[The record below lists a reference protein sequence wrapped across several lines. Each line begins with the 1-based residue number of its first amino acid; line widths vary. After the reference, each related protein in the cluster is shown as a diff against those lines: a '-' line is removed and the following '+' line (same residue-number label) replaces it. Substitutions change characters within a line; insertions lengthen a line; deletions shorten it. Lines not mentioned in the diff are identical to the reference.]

1 MEEGLPPW
9 MTIFDFLLAPF
20 YIMLVV
26 MLGYAVRNININQK
40 PYYKYYVSALVC
52 KVIGGVS
59 LCLVYTFWYKEGGD
73 STNYFLAGST
83 YSRIFTDFNFEL
95 LDQMLSFRSESI
107 AFLPYYDYGIINF
120 SDNDYYALTTSV
132 ISSFFCLLGMNCYI
146 PATILLSYVSFL
158 CMWKL
163 FEVFIDKFP
172 QLQKEFAYS
181 ILFVPSVF
189 FWGSGML
196 KDTYSISGLALA
208 TFAVYK
214 FLIQQQRKFKF
225 GFMLLGSS
233 AIIILIKPYIFF
245 ALIPGTL
252 IWVFFDKL
260 NTIRNPTLRALFL
273 PGLLTLVVVIVA
285 VILQYFGDY
294 LGDYSLDKVFNK
306 AAKTQQDFARNQQ
319 YGANSYDIGEF
330 DASLAG
336 VLSKIPAALEMALFR
351 PYLWNVRNPVMLLS
365 ALENFIMLSIT
376 IYIFWKVKF
385 KVLIKSLFSDPLLI
399 FSMLFALFFAF
410 SVGLTTANYGALVR
424 LKIPC
429 IPFYASSLFILYY
442 LNKESFG
449 NRRLGSSRNETYDN
463 SFATKGAPSPN
474 KQPVAG

>member
-1 MEEGLPPW
+1 MENGLPPW

-26 MLGYAVRNININQK
+26 MLGYATRNIYVRSK
-40 PYYKYYVSALVC
+40 PYYKYYVTALMC
-52 KVIGGVS
+52 KVIGGVG
-59 LCLVYTFWYKEGGD
+59 LCIIYTFWYTEGGD

-83 YSRIFTDFNFEL
+83 YSRILGDFNFNL
-95 LDQMLSFRSESI
+95 LSQMLSFRSENI
-107 AFLPYYDYGIINF
+107 AYLPYYDYGIINF
-120 SDNDYYALTTSV
+120 SDTDYYALTTSV
-132 ISSFFCLLGMNCYI
+132 ISSIFCLLGMNTYI
-146 PATILLSYVSFL
+146 PATILLSYASFL

-172 QLQKEFAYS
+172 QLEREFAYA

-196 KDTYSISGLALA
+196 KDTYSISGLALV

-214 FLIQQQRKFKF
+214 FLIKRERQLKYGVMLF
-225 GFMLLGSS
+225 GAS

-252 IWVFFDKL
+252 IWVFFDRL
-260 NTIRNPTLRALFL
+260 NKIRNPFLRTMFL
-273 PGLLTLVVVIVA
+273 PAILVTVFAIVMI
-285 VILQYFGDY
+285 ILQQFGDY
-294 LGDYSLDKVFNK
+294 LGDYSLDKVFTK
-306 AAKTQQDFARNQQ
+306 AVKTQQDFARNQQ
-319 YGANSYDIGEF
+319 YGANSHDIGEF

-336 VLSKIPAALEMALFR
+336 VLSKAPAALEMALFR

-365 ALENFIMLSIT
+365 ALENFIMLSLT

-385 KVLIKSLFSDPLLI
+385 SVLFKSLFSDPLLI
-399 FSMLFALFFAF
+399 FSLLFAIFFAF

-442 LNKESFG
+442 LNKESFSG
-449 NRRLGSSRNETYDN
+449 
-463 SFATKGAPSPN
+463 KGIGKVIGKSMDSALPTQ
-474 KQPVAG
+474 KT